1 VAQVTNYMAAERQAN
16 AAFYAAEVAKAA
28 FPYPNDEHPDRSWH
42 VNLPEITVEVPL
54 PERGAVVAP
63 DIVVL
68 EGSDKTAVFCGEVI
82 MFKDDMEV
90 EVETRWRPASRVST
104 LVVFVPVGNV
114 KEAKQLIRRTKVNCL
129 LYSYRW
135 TPMGVDVSPV
145 P

>member
-1 VAQVTNYMAAERQAN
+1 MAQVTNYMAGERRAN

-28 FPYPNDEHPDRSWH
+28 FPYPNDEHPDRSRH

-54 PERGAVVAP
+54 PERGRSIAP

-68 EGSDKTAVFCGEVI
+68 EGPTKTAVYCGEVV
-82 MFKDDMEV
+82 MFKDDMAD

-114 KEAKQLIRRTKVNCL
+114 SEARELIRRAQINCV

-135 TPMGVDVSPV
+135 TPLGVDVSRV